1 MTNRVLGIDLGAA
14 RTGIAVSDPSGF
26 LASGVTTIRSGDQE
40 RLAGIV
46 ADYAAQYDARA
57 VVLGYPVNMDGS
69 RSNRADSTE
78 AFAALL
84 KARLAVPLHLLDE
97 RCTTLQA
104 HRILSDT
111 GIGGKKRKNVVDTLS
126 AEIILQN
133 FLDRERNG
141 LTP

>member
-1 MTNRVLGIDLGAA
+1 MTNRVLGIDLGDA

-26 LASGVTTIRSGDQE
+26 LASGVTTVRSGDRE
-40 RLAGIV
+40 RLADIV
-46 ADYAAQYDARA
+46 ADYAAKFDVRA

-69 RSNRADSTE
+69 RSNRAESTE

-84 KARLAVPLHLLDE
+84 GTRLTVPVHLLDE

-111 GIGGKKRKNVVDTLS
+111 GVGGKKRKAVVDTLS

-133 FLDRERNG
+133 FLDRERNQSF
-141 LTP
+141 